1 VILSEETERRGQGM
15 DVLCSFYIGHQ
26 DYLGEDPDLSEA
38 ESRAA
43 VAASVNE
50 VVTRNLGQDQSSIQ
64 PAINPD
70 ELSATLTFS
79 GQTIAARGFSTE
91 TAVADDQDGLPVLYY
106 VNAYFSVPAD
116 LEDAVTELEDS
127 GELDDEIRATLSVA
141 SRSFSFE
148 GAAELVFE

>member
-1 VILSEETERRGQGM
+1 MR
-15 DVLCSFYIGHQ
+15 DC
-26 DYLGEDPDLSEA
+26 
-38 ESRAA
+38 
-43 VAASVNE
+43 
-50 VVTRNLGQDQSSIQ
+50 IQ
-64 PAINPD
+64 PTINPD

-79 GQTIAARGFSTE
+79 GQTIAARDFSTE

-116 LEDAVTELEDS
+116 LEDDVTELDDS